1 MEKEELILKYNKEL
15 NNVANDIQ
23 EFDQITKEY
32 GIVKREYRKKKAE
45 LWLTTDFKARGL
57 TNDTMRKEFV
67 KNELASYIDK
77 IEEYEKM
84 IKTTYDYIRN
94 LSSLNEIEWIK
105 KM

>member
-57 TNDTMRKEFV
+57 TNDTMRK
-67 KNELASYIDK
+67 K
-77 IEEYEKM
+77 
-84 IKTTYDYIRN
+84 
-94 LSSLNEIEWIK
+94 
-105 KM
+105 

>member
-1 MEKEELILKYNKEL
+1 MEKEELILKYNEEL
-15 NNVANDIQ
+15 NNIANDIQ

-77 IEEYEKM
+77 IEEYERLISLKDYAIESEKIILRKFEL
-84 IKTTYDYIRN
+84 IK
-94 LSSLNEIEWIK
+94 
-105 KM
+105 